1 MKKIIFAIVTI
12 IFTVSIAQA
21 KILNSQQ
28 FDMAFE
34 NYLNNPNKIAL
45 KEITQYL
52 SEGDILTNKNAKAPI
67 QGFYMGVLHKNPLD
81 FKQIENM
88 QLSNDTQKILNF
100 AKSFSPDMEG
110 ILDNKIKY
118 YPESPAFLDML
129 WGYYFATADNRVL
142 RKMCYIQNND
152 PDYIIRSAAQWSYN
166 SNMKTFPNKIKSC
179 DNYK

>member
-1 MKKIIFAIVTI
+1 MKLFHLKKLDFN
-12 IFTVSIAQA
+12 
-21 KILNSQQ
+21 K
-28 FDMAFE
+28 E
-34 NYLNNPNKIAL
+34 ELNN
-45 KEITQYL
+45 
-52 SEGDILTNKNAKAPI
+52 KNSKAPM

-129 WGYYFATADNRVL
+129 WGYYYATSDNRVL
-142 RKMCYIQNND
+142 RKICYIQKND
-152 PDYIIRSAAQWSYN
+152 TDYIIRSAAQWSYN
-166 SNMKTFPNKIKSC
+166 SNMHTFPNKIKSC